1 MVSNS
6 FRLSRQQIAK
16 IVGNDPEAIKQ
27 FEKLFSVNQEY
38 FQSGEVDSTI
48 IEAGSAGATATQALS
63 EAALLDDRVQ
73 ALELG
78 PPDIS
83 LGLIADVQQEI
94 DSGTFGSST
103 LILVDEKS
111 DLPSASGGVITLA
124 DNYTYFFT
132 TTVDLT
138 GDRIVAGQNTT
149 IIGGSSENCRI
160 KSTGLVG
167 TALISSAWSLPMRN
181 ITIEASTALNL
192 DATGNP
198 NQALD
203 WFGVNFTDCT
213 TIGTIKN
220 YNNVIWT
227 DCGVLNSAGLTFDG
241 TTGTIGL
248 NSCIFDGRS
257 ASTTITIPS
266 TATITRRFRIIYSA
280 FVVLSGETGINVN
293 SSATV
298 PVEGYILDTVNFSG
312 GGTYTTGV
320 TYSDNKALFVA
331 CRGVTNSAS
340 TGFMTMQAN
349 ATATTVAATSTY
361 YKVAGTTTLEA
372 ISQKFSHSSNRL
384 TYDGAITRD
393 FRVTVTATATS
404 GNNNEIGM
412 RIAKNGTTLTNST
425 GITTTSGTGKAE
437 NAISQSVVQLA
448 TNDYVEIFVSNE
460 TATNNITVTYL
471 SVIVEALN

>member
-160 KSTGLVG
+160 KSTVSRLKP
-167 TALISSAWSLPMRN
+167 ARRS
-181 ITIEASTALNL
+181 
-192 DATGNP
+192 
-198 NQALD
+198 
-203 WFGVNFTDCT
+203 
-213 TIGTIKN
+213 
-220 YNNVIWT
+220 IWT
-227 DCGVLNSAGLTFDG
+227 RPATP
-241 TTGTIGL
+241 TRRWIGL
-248 NSCIFDGRS
+248 G
-257 ASTTITIPS
+257 
-266 TATITRRFRIIYSA
+266 
-280 FVVLSGETGINVN
+280 
-293 SSATV
+293 
-298 PVEGYILDTVNFSG
+298 
-312 GGTYTTGV
+312 
-320 TYSDNKALFVA
+320 
-331 CRGVTNSAS
+331 
-340 TGFMTMQAN
+340 
-349 ATATTVAATSTY
+349 
-361 YKVAGTTTLEA
+361 
-372 ISQKFSHSSNRL
+372 
-384 TYDGAITRD
+384 
-393 FRVTVTATATS
+393 
-404 GNNNEIGM
+404 
-412 RIAKNGTTLTNST
+412 
-425 GITTTSGTGKAE
+425 
-437 NAISQSVVQLA
+437 
-448 TNDYVEIFVSNE
+448 
-460 TATNNITVTYL
+460 
-471 SVIVEALN
+471 